1 MITSILMNIKD
12 NFSWKVICVKD
23 VVTFLTHRH
32 VCIGTFLLCLSL
44 KAWKIR
50 RKVVLLG
57 LRQVHTLI
65 YNYHRL
71 FFFPNLKLLN
81 LAEKFAN
88 ISAFSPCFY
97 KKKLKNENT
106 GHGLSNIANDLSK
119 EPNVLKV
126 FQNITI
132 SVLATLVMRPNC
144 CCLCLFVY
152 NLVPYIENH
161 IYTSETK

>member
-1 MITSILMNIKD
+1 MKGDLCERRGYLFCRFI
-12 NFSWKVICVKD
+12 
-23 VVTFLTHRH
+23 LTHRH

-44 KAWKIR
+44 KAWKIS

-57 LRQVHTLI
+57 LRQVYTLI

-71 FFFPNLKLLN
+71 FFFPNLKL
-81 LAEKFAN
+81 ETFESSRKICQYFCFFAMFLGYFQLLSN
-88 ISAFSPCFY
+88 Y
-97 KKKLKNENT
+97 KKLKNENT
-106 GHGLSNIANDLSK
+106 GHGLSNIANNFSK

-152 NLVPYIENH
+152 NIKN
-161 IYTSETK
+161 